1 MPAALCFTLVSAM
14 SAVAAVLSAALCAP
28 WRRRAEQAAAE
39 QAAPEQGLQSG
50 AEIGGLEEAEA
61 EEAEAEAFEADLEGA
76 HFEEADLEG
85 GIGRLEEEEAEEA
98 AEEVPIVTEADGM
111 RLHLSPNSA
120 TGYLGVY
127 LERGKFCAQ
136 TKVGGRGAPR
146 IFLGSFGT
154 AVEAAVAYA
163 RRVGEAAAPE
173 ERQETELRRWFPAIY
188 EIDGKWRL
196 CFVGKTSSSSDWWR
210 TSGCVERLGDSARA
224 STRFRTVNGTVYLL
238 VGKCE
243 AARWRRAGEHTGG
256 RRRGRR
262 GARALGSC

>member
-1 MPAALCFTLVSAM
+1 
-14 SAVAAVLSAALCAP
+14 
-28 WRRRAEQAAAE
+28 
-39 QAAPEQGLQSG
+39 
-50 AEIGGLEEAEA
+50 
-61 EEAEAEAFEADLEGA
+61 
-76 HFEEADLEG
+76 
-85 GIGRLEEEEAEEA
+85 
-98 AEEVPIVTEADGM
+98 M

-243 AARWRRAGEHTGG
+243 VSPSRSTGYLDPNAL
-256 RRRGRR
+256 RYFAQRGG
-262 GARALGSC
+262 GARASTRADDGEAGEGRGPSVPVEEAEGLRLHLSRCSNTGYRGVTRCWHSAGRFRALRGCGLSRGQVLGYFDTAVDAAVAVEHARAADVDAQVL